1 MDMVSFDEAFS
12 QLQHRSTKYVISDS
26 DIENVKRK
34 KLEEYDDEE
43 CDEIW
48 RLHKELLTDA
58 MKNNDSNEVGYLINL
73 VDWELI
79 FEYGGL

>member
-1 MDMVSFDEAFS
+1 MVSFDEAFS

-34 KLEEYDDEE
+34 KLEEYDRIFTEKGE
-43 CDEIW
+43 GSV
-48 RLHKELLTDA
+48 KEFLRVCR
-58 MKNNDSNEVGYLINL
+58 K
-73 VDWELI
+73 WELI